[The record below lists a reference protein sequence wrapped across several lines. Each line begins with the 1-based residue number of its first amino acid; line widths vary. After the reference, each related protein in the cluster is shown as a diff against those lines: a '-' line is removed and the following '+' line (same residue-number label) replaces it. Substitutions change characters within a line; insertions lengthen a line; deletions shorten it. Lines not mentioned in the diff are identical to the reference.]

1 MSKRYTKDTFSESLD
16 RRLSGFRADPWLAR
30 RVIGAEKGEKPM
42 KKKIS
47 AATVVIVV
55 LLVLAMAGAV
65 AAANWTVISRF
76 FGTGW
81 YYNEEAIEEPL
92 ITEYDLKTV
101 RVQATEAYWAED
113 GVSVVFKVECTD
125 PNCLPYYEEG
135 EHPEQIE
142 YNGENVTQDELRGDK
157 ELISCEIWKPESDCM
172 TWYDYSDKGFFI
184 IVTSMKYNTERLQAG
199 GTMSFQG
206 SFRNLQ
212 TDKEEHCVITVTLPP
227 LEMQEGY
234 FYGKE

>member
-47 AATVVIVV
+47 AATVVIVI

-92 ITEYDLKTV
+92 KTEYDLKTV

-142 YNGENVTQDELRGDK
+142 YNGESVTQDELRGDK

-184 IVTSMKYNTERLQAG
+184 IVTSMKYNTERLLAG
-199 GTMSFQG
+199 DTMSFQG
-206 SFRNLQ
+206 SFWNLQ
-212 TDKEEHCVITVTLPP
+212 TDKEEHCVIVVTLPP

-234 FYGKE
+234 AYEME